1 MRGSHVARVNPGEF
15 MNQVKVESAKIVWP
29 TRKETVMTALMVVI
43 MTSLL
48 AAFFFAVDSAFSAIV
63 HSLLSLLG

>member
-1 MRGSHVARVNPGEF
+1 MARVNPGEF

-29 TRKETVMTALMVVI
+29 TRKETAMTALMVVI
-43 MTSLL
+43 MTGLL

-63 HSLLSLLG
+63 QSLLGLLS

>member
-1 MRGSHVARVNPGEF
+1 MARVNPGEF

-48 AAFFFAVDSAFSAIV
+48 AAFFFTVDSAFKAIV
-63 HSLLSLLG
+63 QSLLSLLG